1 METNEKSSHFEQSPD
16 DKWKLW
22 VQKRNKLLLQRR
34 RMERQPFSV
43 EEIRLVCNQAKEG
56 FAAQSSLL
64 EPQPPLNICG
74 DLHGQFHDLLR
85 LLNYGGYP
93 PKTRYLF
100 LGDYVDRGPMSLE
113 TIMLLLLYKIR
124 YADEVFLLRG
134 NHEFENLN
142 SVYGF
147 KAEILR
153 RYEDANVWKQFNETF
168 NWMPLAALIK
178 RRILCMHGGISM
190 ELTNWDQIRCLPRPM
205 SFPVDAVST
214 DLMWADPVPNQ
225 KGWRGSVRGISYG
238 FGEDAVYKFCRYM
251 DVDMIVRAH
260 QVVQNGY
267 EFFASNHL
275 ITVFSAPNYCGV
287 FNNDAGMVT
296 VSRKLKCTVKQ
307 FRPPK
312 PTSIRYV
319 SKKSASKK

>member
-1 METNEKSSHFEQSPD
+1 METTDKTAQRSQSAD
-16 DKWKLW
+16 DKWKWW
-22 VQKRNKLLLQRR
+22 VQKRNKLLLQRKL
-34 RMERQPFSV
+34 MEKQPFTV
-43 EEIRLVCNQAKEG
+43 EEIEYICMCSKKG
-56 FAAQSSLL
+56 FSAQSPLI

-113 TIMLLLLYKIR
+113 TVTLLLLYKIR
-124 YADEVFLLRG
+124 YPDDVILLRG

-153 RYEDANVWKQFNETF
+153 RYGDEHLWNKFNETF

-178 RRILCMHGGISM
+178 KRIFCMHGGISM
-190 ELTNWDQIRCLPRPM
+190 YLTNWNQIRTLPRPM
-205 SFPVDAVST
+205 PFPVDPVST
-214 DLMWADPVPNQ
+214 DLLWADPVHNQ

-251 DVDMIVRAH
+251 DIDMIVRAH

-267 EFFASNHL
+267 EFFAANHL

-287 FNNDAGMVT
+287 FDNDAGMV
-296 VSRKLKCTVKQ
+296 VVNRKLKCTVKQ

-312 PTSIRYV
+312 PMPKRSISR
-319 SKKSASKK
+319 SSS